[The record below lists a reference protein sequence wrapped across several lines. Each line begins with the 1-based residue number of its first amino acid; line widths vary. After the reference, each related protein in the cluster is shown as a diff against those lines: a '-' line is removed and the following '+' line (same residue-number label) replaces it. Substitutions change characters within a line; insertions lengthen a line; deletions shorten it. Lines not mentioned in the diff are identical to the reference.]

1 MAKVKNGKNFCTLYL
16 VRHGETEWNITHTI
30 MGHTDSPLTQT
41 GINQAKDTAQKLKKI
56 NFAAVFSS
64 DLLRARRTAEIIA
77 AEKKLAVETTEALR
91 ERTFGRYE
99 GQVYEKYQKKFARL
113 IKKYQKMSDED
124 RFTFRTTPEVE
135 SDQELMDRVIRFLR
149 QTAVAYQGKNV
160 LLVTHGGVLRV
171 LLIRLGFA
179 GYDQLPAYAV
189 DNGAYARIQCD
200 GVDFFVKETYKVNQ
214 AKPTAKAEPY

>member
-1 MAKVKNGKNFCTLYL
+1 MVSGKNFCTLYL

-41 GINQAKDTAQKLKKI
+41 GINQAKDPAKKLKDI

-99 GQVYEKYQKKFARL
+99 GQVYEDYQKKFARL

-124 RFTFRTTPEVE
+124 RFTFRTNPEVE

-149 QTAVAYQGKNV
+149 QTAVAY
-160 LLVTHGGVLRV
+160 
-171 LLIRLGFA
+171 
-179 GYDQLPAYAV
+179 QLPAYAV

>member
-30 MGHTDSPLTQT
+30 MGHTDSSLTQT

-99 GQVYEKYQKKFARL
+99 GQVYE
-113 IKKYQKMSDED
+113 KYQKMSDED

-189 DNGAYARIQCD
+189 DNGAYAKILCD
-200 GVDFFVKETYKVNQ
+200 GVDFFVKDTYKVNQ
-214 AKPTAKAEPY
+214 AKPAAKAEPY

>member
-1 MAKVKNGKNFCTLYL
+1 MVL
-16 VRHGETEWNITHTI
+16 V
-30 MGHTDSPLTQT
+30 
-41 GINQAKDTAQKLKKI
+41 GINQAKDTAKKLKDI

-99 GQVYEKYQKKFARL
+99 GQVYEDYQKKFARL

-124 RFTFRTTPEVE
+124 RFTFRTNPEVE

-171 LLIRLGFA
+171 LHIRLGFA